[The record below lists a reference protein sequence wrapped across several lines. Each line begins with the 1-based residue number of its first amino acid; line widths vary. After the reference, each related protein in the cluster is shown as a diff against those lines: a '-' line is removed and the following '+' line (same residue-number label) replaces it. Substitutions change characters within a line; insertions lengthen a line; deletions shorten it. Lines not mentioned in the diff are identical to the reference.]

1 MNIAQLLLLAAIW
14 GGSFLFMRMA
24 THVFGPVYLVE
35 GRLLLGSLC
44 MLGVGLWLKRDI
56 KGMGRHW
63 KQFFIFGLLNC
74 VLPFVLFAICAL
86 KLSAAQSAILNST
99 APIWG
104 FLIGAVLGV
113 EKFTYRRLAG
123 LVLGVAGVV
132 TLFFGDD
139 LFLQSDSLWAAACG
153 LTAAL
158 CYGIATNYARGM
170 TAVDPV
176 LNSGGSLLAGAI
188 VLVPALFFVPV
199 REVPDPTAWG
209 ALAGLGLLCSGF
221 AFLIYF
227 NLVKALG
234 PASTLTVTFLIPVFA
249 TLWGA
254 LFLHEQIGLHVII
267 SIALIIT
274 GTTFVVRKP
283 KPVQAAGQRAT

>member
-1 MNIAQLLLLAAIW
+1 
-14 GGSFLFMRMA
+14 
-24 THVFGPVYLVE
+24 
-35 GRLLLGSLC
+35 
-44 MLGVGLWLKRDI
+44 
-56 KGMGRHW
+56 
-63 KQFFIFGLLNC
+63 
-74 VLPFVLFAICAL
+74 
-86 KLSAAQSAILNST
+86 
-99 APIWG
+99 
-104 FLIGAVLGV
+104 
-113 EKFTYRRLAG
+113 
-123 LVLGVAGVV
+123 
-132 TLFFGDD
+132 
-139 LFLQSDSLWAAACG
+139 
-153 LTAAL
+153 
-158 CYGIATNYARGM
+158 
-170 TAVDPV
+170 
-176 LNSGGSLLAGAI
+176 
-188 VLVPALFFVPV
+188 LFFVPV